1 MRRTSSGNWGQF
13 AVALATVSISMATAT
28 LSHAQGAPLPPESAL
43 PPSQDPPPPS
53 PPAPAGETPLPA
65 PSDSAWRA
73 PQGGVAVAQVPAAAG
88 RESDSDFNVE
98 LRRWGVGY
106 AGVSLVP
113 TGAGSLTVPAVGLR
127 YWANPNT
134 GVDVALGVGWTGGS
148 TDTAGTSMD
157 KNTVFGVIVQGGVP
171 FVLSTH
177 RHVNFEVMPY
187 LTVAYGKTSTGTGA
201 AEIDYS
207 GLRVDVGLRA
217 GFELFFGFI
226 GIPELA
232 LSATVGAQF
241 EYLKNDATDYGLD
254 ASDTTYS
261 LSTTVQNNPW
271 DIFAGNVAARY
282 YF

>member
-1 MRRTSSGNWGQF
+1 MRRASSGNWGQVS
-13 AVALATVSISMATAT
+13 VALATFWISTATAT
-28 LSHAQGAPLPPESAL
+28 SSYGQGAPPPPEVTPAASQGM
-43 PPSQDPPPPS
+43 PPVGETP
-53 PPAPAGETPLPA
+53 PPAPSAPPSLAPPA
-65 PSDSAWRA
+65 V
-73 PQGGVAVAQVPAAAG
+73 VAVAQAPDAAG
-88 RESDSDFNVE
+88 RDSDSDFNVD

-113 TGAGSLTVPAVGLR
+113 TGAGSLTVPAVGVR
-127 YWANPNT
+127 YWATPST
-134 GVDVALGVGWTGGS
+134 GVDVALGVGWSGGS
-148 TDTAGTSMD
+148 TEVGGTSMD
-157 KNTVFGVIVQGGVP
+157 KNTVVGVIAQGGVP
-171 FVLSTH
+171 LVLSTH

-187 LTVAYGKTSTGTGA
+187 LTLAYGKTSSGTGT

-207 GLRVDVGLRA
+207 GLRVDVGIRA

-232 LSATVGAQF
+232 LSATIGAQF
-241 EYLKNDATDYGLD
+241 EYLKNDQTAYGLSG
-254 ASDTTYS
+254 SDTSYS